1 MKVYTRSLVGDDS
14 AMLPVVRMRVNFG
27 AAPPTDQVKN
37 WEVYAEVHERDT
49 L

>member
-1 MKVYTRSLVGDDS
+1 MKVYTRDDS

-27 AAPPTDQVKN
+27 AAPPTDQVK
-37 WEVYAEVHERDT
+37 VYAEVHKRDT